1 MVNSLAQEIDW
12 KKVTEYSQFLEE
24 LEQLKARKAKLF
36 DPKQLVAK
44 TTEIKTAYDP
54 EFGVINFG
62 SIVAEEL
69 TEINRL
75 QTNEEKGVYML
86 YLALHKAYPDVKLE
100 DIEGFCLEDFTRLMK
115 LIFGAQVF
123 FQTQQPSENGSKARA
138 TFKGSGS

>member
-1 MVNSLAQEIDW
+1 MGQEINW
-12 KKVTEYSQFLEE
+12 KKVSEYSAVLEE
-24 LEQLKARKAKLF
+24 LEQLKAKKAKLF
-36 DPKQLVAK
+36 DPKQLVTK
-44 TTEIKTAYDP
+44 TTEIKTVYDP
-54 EFGVINFG
+54 ELGVINFG

-75 QTNEEKGVYML
+75 PTNEEKGVYML

-100 DIEGFCLEDFTRLMK
+100 DVQAFGLEDFTRLMK